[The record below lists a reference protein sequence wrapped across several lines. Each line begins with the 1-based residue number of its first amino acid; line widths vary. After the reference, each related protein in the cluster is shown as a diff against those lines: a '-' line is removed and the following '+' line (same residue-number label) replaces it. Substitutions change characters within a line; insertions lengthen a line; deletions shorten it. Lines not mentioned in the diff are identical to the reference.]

1 MAVKRRKYR
10 LVNSAYEGVDLRQYE
25 QLIVE
30 AVNRIAP
37 GKNPKVFKGYFSTD
51 LLSQGEAVSLG
62 RELSKLD
69 ELKGYGK
76 EVSTFRLFDGK
87 TYDSEEDTQPAKPA
101 TEKVKGGRMK

>member
-10 LVNSAYEGVDLRQYE
+10 LVNSTYESVDLRQYE
-25 QLIVE
+25 QLIVD

-37 GKNPKVFKGYFSTD
+37 GKSPKVFKGYFSTD

-76 EVSTFRLFDGK
+76 EVTTF
-87 TYDSEEDTQPAKPA
+87 A
-101 TEKVKGGRMK
+101 